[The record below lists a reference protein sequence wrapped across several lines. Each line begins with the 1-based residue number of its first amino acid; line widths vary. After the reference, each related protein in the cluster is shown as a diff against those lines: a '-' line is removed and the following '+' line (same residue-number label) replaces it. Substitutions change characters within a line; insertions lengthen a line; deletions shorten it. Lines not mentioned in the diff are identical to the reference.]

1 MEKKDLAECRKKY
14 DIARHHAWAGTA
26 LLSVVLAIRIFLL
39 TGENSNIP
47 DVIFFPLVL
56 VIIIY
61 ILISLLFTYL
71 YRSCLTAEQEK
82 ISSSEEI
89 VRHKMDTDLE
99 KARLKLE
106 KKKAKTEVKQIKKL
120 NEKNL

>member
-1 MEKKDLAECRKKY
+1 MEKKDLAEYRKKY

-47 DVIFFPLVL
+47 DIIFFSLIL
-56 VIIIY
+56 LIIVY
-61 ILISLLFTYL
+61 ILISLLFTYIH
-71 YRSCLTAEQEK
+71 RSCLTVEQEK

-120 NEKNL
+120 DEKNL